1 MIVDSPHLIT
11 FKKLLDKNI
20 PLFEDLKK
28 LNIIIN
34 KQNNFSPLSGSE
46 LRYEPSKWNH
56 ENVVNNHNCYSYAMG
71 KIINKLKD
79 KVKLARYQI

>member
-20 PLFEDLKK
+20 KLFEDLKKK

-34 KQNNFSPLSGSE
+34 KQNNFL
-46 LRYEPSKWNH
+46 H
-56 ENVVNNHNCYSYAMG
+56 
-71 KIINKLKD
+71 
-79 KVKLARYQI
+79 YQVPN